1 VANVS
6 ALVGAAAAGDQD
18 AWNGLVARFDAL
30 VWAVARAHRLS
41 PADAADVVQTT
52 WLRLVEHL
60 DRLDDPERVGAWL
73 ATTARRESYKALRQA
88 GRQVPA
94 PPDEIPAPVNTTGLD
109 ARLLASERDRALWQA
124 FAGLDPDCQALL
136 RMLVADPTPSYEEIS
151 EALDRP
157 IGSIGPT
164 RARCL
169 EKLRLR
175 AAAGGLSRE
184 AGTSIG

>member
-1 VANVS
+1 VS

-18 AWNGLVARFDAL
+18 AWNALVARFDGL

-41 PADAADVVQTT
+41 AADAADVVQTT

-60 DRLDDPERVGAWL
+60 DRLDDPERIGAWL
-73 ATTARRESYKALRQA
+73 ATTARRESFKALKRA
-88 GRQVPA
+88 ARQVPS
-94 PPDEIPAPVNTTGLD
+94 PPDEIPAPAVDGQLD
-109 ARLLASERDRALWQA
+109 AGLLTSERDRTLWQA

-184 AGTSIG
+184 AGSKSTG

>member
-6 ALVGAAAAGDQD
+6 ALVAAAATGDQE
-18 AWNGLVARFDAL
+18 AWNALVGRFNGLV
-30 VWAVARAHRLS
+30 WSVARSHRLS
-41 PADAADVVQTT
+41 PTDAGDVVQTT

-60 DRLDDPERVGAWL
+60 HRLDDPERVGAWL
-73 ATTARRESYKALRQA
+73 ATTARHESIKALRRA
-88 GRQVPA
+88 ARQMPTA
-94 PPDEIPAPVNTTGLD
+94 PEEIPAAAIDVGMD
-109 ARLLASERDRALWQA
+109 AGLLASERDAALWRA
-124 FAGLDPDCQALL
+124 FAGLDSDCQALL
-136 RMLVADPTPSYEEIS
+136 RMLVADPTPSYQEIS

-175 AAAGGLSRE
+175 AVAGGLSRE